1 MTREPWADVTG
12 VVTAGGR
19 SSRFGSDKA
28 LVTWQGRTLLDR
40 ACTPL
45 DHAATR
51 LIIAPEG
58 RYRMPGWRV
67 TPDTRPGEGPLAAL
81 EAALHAAPDG
91 WVAFTG
97 VDLPCLTRDYWDTLL
112 AARAPGVLGVQ
123 ALDGLRRP
131 QPLAALYHTSLRA
144 HVTDLL
150 DMGERRLRFAVLA
163 GQVRHVPGL
172 DPALLRNVN
181 TPADLPGTR

>member
-1 MTREPWADVTG
+1 MTPDAWADVTG

-28 LVTWQGRTLLDR
+28 LVTWQGRTLL
-40 ACTPL
+40 ACACAPL
-45 DHAATR
+45 EAAAGR

-58 RYRMPGWRV
+58 RYHMPGWRV

-97 VDLPCLTRDYWDTLL
+97 VDLPCLTRAYWETLL

-144 HVTDLL
+144 HVTGLL
-150 DMGERRLRFAVLA
+150 DAGERRLRFAVPA
-163 GQVRHVPGL
+163 EQVRHVSGL

-181 TPADLPGTR
+181 TPADLPGTH